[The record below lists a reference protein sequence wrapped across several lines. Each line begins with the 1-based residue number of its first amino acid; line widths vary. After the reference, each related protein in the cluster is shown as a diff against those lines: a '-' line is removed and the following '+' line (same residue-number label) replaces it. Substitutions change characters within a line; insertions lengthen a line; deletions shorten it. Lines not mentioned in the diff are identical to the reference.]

1 MNFKILLFLLVSLFS
16 QLNIAT
22 ELKHLSPEQLLD
34 LQKNNALVVD
44 IRTEKE
50 WVATGVI
57 PDSYKLQFFDN
68 KGQYDTKKWL
78 EQLKKQ
84 RVSENQPIILVCR
97 SGQRSSMVGN
107 FLTQQAGMDNIYHLQ
122 KGMNFWLKQ
131 GQTTKK
137 DCLNKLA
144 CN

>member
-1 MNFKILLFLLVSLFS
+1 MNFKIWLFLLASLFA
-16 QLNIAT
+16 QLSIAA
-22 ELKHLSPEQLLD
+22 ELKNLSPEQLLD
-34 LQKNNALVVD
+34 LQQNNALVVD

-50 WVATGVI
+50 WQATGVI
-57 PDSYKLQFFDN
+57 ADSYKLQFFDN
-68 KGQYDTKKWL
+68 KGRYDAKKWL

-97 SGQRSSMVGN
+97 SGQRSSMVGS

-122 KGMNFWLKQ
+122 KGMNLWLKQ
-131 GQTTKK
+131 GKMVKK

-144 CN
+144 CK